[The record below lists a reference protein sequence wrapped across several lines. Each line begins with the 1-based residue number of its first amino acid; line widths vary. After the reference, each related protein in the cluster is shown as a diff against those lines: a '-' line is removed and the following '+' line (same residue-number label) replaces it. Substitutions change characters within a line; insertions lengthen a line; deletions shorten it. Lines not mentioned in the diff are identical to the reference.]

1 MLVFEI
7 RPICFARNKNSGNL
21 KKKTP
26 EHKPKG
32 LLGNTSSLIK
42 HIGRNLRRSL

>member
-21 KKKTP
+21 KKTP
-26 EHKPKG
+26 ELKPKG